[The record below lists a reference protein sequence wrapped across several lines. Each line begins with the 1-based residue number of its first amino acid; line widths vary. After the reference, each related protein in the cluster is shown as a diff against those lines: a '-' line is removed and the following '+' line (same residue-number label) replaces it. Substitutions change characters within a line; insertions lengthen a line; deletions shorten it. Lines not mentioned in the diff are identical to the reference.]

1 MATWGPIWL
10 PGYIAGN
17 AEFRAW
23 AQGIHDGLASFADLT
38 QTADTGQ
45 INIATATRPA
55 ANGVAGYEVWRFND
69 AMQATMPVFFK
80 LEYGIDNSPTLPQL
94 IITIGKGSNGAGTI
108 TTPATRLGFPLKSLV
123 PKVHIPWAASCT
135 PGQLDLVGMDTAATT
150 EGVIVHMERSRDAAG
165 TPTADGV
172 VLAGG
177 GQVSAI
183 VGATATGSNSGAKLL
198 DPMDSTIY
206 SAGRPQVGKSQA
218 ISIPFWYAGKPIPGL
233 GVVAIDS
240 QTPMLVTL
248 PLQTLGGV
256 HTYLTIGNAATSLMT
271 GFTPERQ
278 AILWE

>member
-45 INIATATRPA
+45 INIATANRPA

-108 TTPATRLGFPLKSLV
+108 TTPATRLGFPLKSL
-123 PKVHIPWAASCT
+123 
-135 PGQLDLVGMDTAATT
+135 
-150 EGVIVHMERSRDAAG
+150 
-165 TPTADGV
+165 
-172 VLAGG
+172 
-177 GQVSAI
+177 
-183 VGATATGSNSGAKLL
+183 
-198 DPMDSTIY
+198 DPMDTTIY